1 MKRISLC
8 AEDLTDLNA
17 MLDWWRHHRNDPLMG
32 LQTKPIF
39 RGTRKNTGV
48 VINSTILEK
57 AIAKAKNQ
65 KALTGGSISSLVE
78 ILLWRYIGE
87 PVDVLDIPTDQPDPI
102 D

>member
-1 MKRISLC
+1 MSEQDQ
-8 AEDLTDLNA
+8 ADLNA

-32 LQTKPIF
+32 IQTRPIF
-39 RGTRKNTGV
+39 RGTRKNTGIV
-48 VINSTILEK
+48 VNESILEQ
-57 AIAKAKNQ
+57 AVTRAKKE

-87 PVDVLDIPTDQPDPI
+87 PVDVLDIPTDQPDPT